1 VSRLRSLRVQVSKIA
16 LIGSLVHFARSTG
29 AWICAEGI
37 ETLAELRVLIHL
49 GVAAGQGWALTR
61 PGPAWP
67 EVNPEAARLCRD
79 LQGKGGRVVS
89 LGAMRTA

>member
-1 VSRLRSLRVQVSKIA
+1 MRADLIKLDRALVADVNSDPAKIA

-37 ETLAELRVLIHL
+37 ETLDELRVL
-49 GVAAGQGWALTR
+49 
-61 PGPAWP
+61 
-67 EVNPEAARLCRD
+67 NPEAARLRRD